1 MWGNK
6 PFPEFGEYFLK
17 YNEASEEIGHLQKP
31 RMLGC
36 VAVERCM
43 VACDAAG

>member
-17 YNEASEEIGHLQKP
+17 YNEASEEILWRQ
-31 RMLGC
+31 
-36 VAVERCM
+36 V
-43 VACDAAG
+43 